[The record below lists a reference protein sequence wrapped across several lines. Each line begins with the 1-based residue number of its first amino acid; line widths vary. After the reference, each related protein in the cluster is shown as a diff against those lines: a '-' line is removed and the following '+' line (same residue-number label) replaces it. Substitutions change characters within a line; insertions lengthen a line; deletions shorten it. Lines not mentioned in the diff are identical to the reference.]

1 MNTVAQ
7 GSAPRGLAT
16 GFPAG
21 QRPHRVRRAPRS
33 PSLLLCVL
41 GAILVP
47 VALPAQQP
55 ERPRAGEISR
65 EDMMQRAVRE
75 WERRVARELGL
86 TSDQMQAVQGVMA
99 EFRPLRYELMQ
110 ERRELREQIRA
121 ERRAGLDS
129 VEARSILEKS
139 RALRERDMALQEREE
154 VRLLEILTPP
164 QLVRLQ
170 ALREE
175 LGDQIRRLD
184 QRTRPRP
191 RDPGPPE
198 LDGGTMGQGSHP
210 HGRLSRSH
218 RN

>member
-1 MNTVAQ
+1 MNAVAQ
-7 GSAPRGLAT
+7 ASAPGGAST

-21 QRPHRVRRAPRS
+21 PRRRQVRGGLRS

-55 ERPRAGEISR
+55 ERPRSGEISR
-65 EDMMQRAVRE
+65 EDMMQRAVRQ

-139 RALRERDMALQEREE
+139 RALREREMALLEQEELQ
-154 VRLLEILTPP
+154 LLEILTPP

-184 QRTRPRP
+184 QRSRPRP
-191 RDPGPPE
+191 RAPGPPG
-198 LDGGTMGQGSHP
+198 LDGGAMGQGSHP
-210 HGRLSRSH
+210 HGRLYRSH